1 MESRFFSPWVL
12 FLARVLFG
20 ITLTFTAH
28 SQTCYEAFYS
38 TFDSPY
44 NDGFGLSCYENGVFV
59 AYLKTRVLADVQG
72 KTAVAAT
79 ISDAK
84 ASLINSYLPIQCD
97 GSSSTTIFTAFND
110 LGAAQYRV
118 SSTTNYATV
127 NLSTRDAPC
136 PPPPECPEGYIS
148 DPNNEGACIFD
159 CQAAASS
166 QQNEVQ
172 TLLKKITTQD
182 DINSS
187 VSFNGCSM
195 ANTLQGSSIIYSD
208 GVDTFIEADY
218 QYVDFATDG
227 TAVIGSTD
235 MTNMIPLP
243 EAPTYTETSAEVS
256 RTIETLPD
264 GSTYEVVTTVDQR
277 TKETYVEYNQL
288 TGSATIAGGDSYTL
302 STTTSTLTNPDG
314 SGSITT
320 TTQTDY
326 SSPQQTTITP
336 TATGGYTGI
345 TSGGASSGTTSTTT
359 TTIDAA
365 GRQTSSTT
373 STTGTGGASTSGVI
387 NSDSATPSEEEGTS
401 YSGTAGTISAPS
413 IPSEQADYT
422 AATSGMMQR
431 IQSAPIIQAATSVF
445 SSSMA
450 SPLCPPLMLN
460 LPYTGTIGTDIHC
473 SIMQDFSFVFYPLM
487 LALWSLAGVML
498 FLRA

>member
-1 MESRFFSPWVL
+1 MVSSFFSPRVL
-12 FLARVLFG
+12 FLARVFFG

-28 SQTCYEAFYS
+28 AQTCHEAYYS

-44 NDGFGLSCYENGVFV
+44 NEGMGLSCYENGVFV
-59 AYLKTRVLADVQG
+59 TYLKTRILSDVQG

-84 ASLINSYLPIQCD
+84 SSLINSYLPIQCD
-97 GSSSTTIFTAFND
+97 SSSSTNIFTAFND
-110 LGAAQYRV
+110 LGTAQYRV

-148 DPNNEGACIFD
+148 DPNNEGSCIFD
-159 CQAAASS
+159 CLAAAAN
-166 QQNEVQ
+166 NETQ
-172 TLLKKITTQD
+172 TLLKKITTLD
-182 DINSS
+182 DVHSS
-187 VSFNGCSM
+187 VSFNGCGM
-195 ANTLQGSSIIYSD
+195 ANTFTGTGDIYSD
-208 GVDTFIEADY
+208 GSDRYIENSYAY
-218 QYVDFATDG
+218 IDFANDG
-227 TAVIGSTD
+227 TAVVGVDSTTG
-235 MTNMIPLP
+235 MTPLP
-243 EAPTYTETSAEVS
+243 TAPTYTETSAEVS
-256 RTIETLPD
+256 RTVETLPD
-264 GSTYEVVTTVDQR
+264 GSTYEVVTTIDQR
-277 TKETYVEYNQL
+277 TKDTYVEYNQL
-288 TGSATIAGGDSYTL
+288 TGSSTISGGDSYTL
-302 STTTSTLTNPDG
+302 STTTATITNPDG
-314 SGSITT
+314 SSSTTT

-345 TSGGASSGTTSTTT
+345 TSGGASSGTTSSTTT
-359 TTIDAA
+359 TYDAA

-373 STTGTGGASTSGVI
+373 STIGTGGASTSGTI
-387 NSDSATPSEEEGTS
+387 NPDSAAPSEEEGAN
-401 YSGTAGTISAPS
+401 YSGTAGTINAPS
-413 IPSEQADYT
+413 IPSDQADYT
-422 AATSGMMQR
+422 ATTSGMMQR

-450 SPLCPPLMLN
+450 SPSCPSLTLT

-487 LALWSLAGVML
+487 LALWTLAGVML